1 MKPGFDRKLMSIF
14 FIASKL
20 LTIFLTPLWQFALL
34 IAASWLAGWAKWRR
48 LSRLLLGAGFVLFI
62 LYSWLPFSQALLRPL
77 ENYAQIPSQ
86 NMIAQAKGIIV
97 LGGFTGDGQISAD
110 RDAPQLGRAAERFF
124 TAISLHKHHP
134 DKPIW
139 FTGFS
144 GKLRPQGWSE
154 DRTIERL
161 LTELRLP
168 VSDFYFERKSRNTA
182 QNAQFTYQQLV
193 PAEDEKWI
201 LITSA
206 SHMMRADLTFKKAGW
221 PPLMLMPVDYQ
232 TRKQGSSLQF
242 SPAKGFDMMQTVFHE
257 YVGLLFYKLTGRL

>member
-1 MKPGFDRKLMSIF
+1 MSIF

-34 IAASWLAGWAKWRR
+34 IAASWLARWAKWRQ
-48 LSRLLLGAGFVLFI
+48 LSRLFLGAGFVLFI

-86 NMIAQAKGIIV
+86 NMIAQATGIIV
-97 LGGFTGDGQISAD
+97 LGGFTGDGLVSAD

-124 TAISLHKHHP
+124 TAISLLKHYP
-134 DKPIW
+134 DKPVW

-154 DRTIERL
+154 ARIIERL

-168 VSDFYFERKSRNTA
+168 VSDFYFERESRNTA
-182 QNAQFTYQQLV
+182 QNARFTYQQIK
-193 PAEDEKWI
+193 PEPDQKWI

-206 SHMMRADLTFKKAGW
+206 SHMMRADLTFQKAGW
-221 PPLMLMPVDYQ
+221 PPLMLMPVDHQ
-232 TRKQGSSLQF
+232 TRKQNSSLQF
-242 SPAKGFDMMQTVFHE
+242 SPGKGFDMMRTVFHE
-257 YVGLLFYKLTGRL
+257 YTGLLFYKLTGRL